1 MPGSTGLAIP
11 VLLLFASG
19 TAALVYQVLWIKQLS
34 LVVGV
39 DVYAVTTGV
48 SAFFAGLALGGALFG
63 RWADRLARPFLLY
76 ALLELGIAVLG
87 VAATLALARAAQPF
101 AALEEG
107 AGPLA
112 WALLFA
118 LVGMPAVLMG
128 GTLPVLIRSRAPQP
142 GHIGAAGGSLY
153 AANTAGAIA
162 GALLTPFVL
171 LPLLGVRSAALAASA
186 INLAAAIGALG
197 LDRAVQPRSIANRL
211 PESIRLAREARV
223 ALVLYA
229 LAGGIALG
237 YEVVWSQAIV
247 QFMSTRSFA
256 FSVVLATYLA
266 GLAVGSA
273 LYARWADRVSD
284 PWGIFG
290 LLIAAAGLVALLE
303 IAGLGKWL
311 VVLQTEAEGAVL
323 ALTGSQLVGM
333 CARFAVAAACIVFVP
348 TALLG
353 AAFPVALRLAVD
365 VRHVGRD
372 VGAVVALNTIGGI
385 AGTILT
391 GFVLVPALG
400 LVRTLAA
407 LAIAAAAVGIFAVMR
422 GPAARRAR
430 WATLAIGLAAT
441 LGAILTP
448 PDRLARL
455 LPGARGGTLVF
466 YEESRGGTV
475 AVVEQQ
481 AGQTRFRRLY
491 IQGVSNSGD
500 AMPSLRYMRLQ
511 ALLPLIIH
519 RGEPRSALVIGLG
532 TGITAGALLRF
543 PGLEQRVCAE
553 LLPAV
558 VRAAPLF
565 QGNFGAASDPRI
577 EIRVRDGRRELLRNH
592 TSWSGSQ
599 WKCSRCLN
607 CWRRWTSTSSRTSSS
622 RENHVRRNSVSS
634 PHDMRCAAPRPRN
647 SMPTMPISIMT
658 PKMPKPV
665 AKLRIPETYIATMK
679 PTTPTISVIGST
691 MPQMLRGGGMG
702 AAIGGSTAILPPGVA
717 GGRTGSPGRT
727 KG

>member
-1 MPGSTGLAIP
+1 MTPQMRSTTAAHRSDPAIQPDVRRASVATGTGLAILA
-11 VLLLFASG
+11 LLLFASG
-19 TAALVYQVLWIKQLS
+19 AAALVYQVLWIKQLS

-48 SAFFAGLALGGALFG
+48 SAFFAGLALGGVLFG
-63 RWADRLARPFLLY
+63 WWADRLARPFLLY
-76 ALLELGIAVLG
+76 AFLELGVAVLG
-87 VAATLALARAAQPF
+87 VTATLALARAAQPF
-101 AALEEG
+101 AALEEV

-118 LVGMPAVLMG
+118 LVAVPAVLMG
-128 GTLPVLIRSRAPQP
+128 GTLPVLIRSRAPQA
-142 GHIGAAGGSLY
+142 GQIAAAGGRLY

-162 GALLTPFVL
+162 GALLTSFVL
-171 LPLLGVRSAALAASA
+171 IPLLGRSRHGVRCSCDQPGGCGRSARSRSCHIASCA
-186 INLAAAIGALG
+186 WQARCRNPPG
-197 LDRAVQPRSIANRL
+197 LRAK
-211 PESIRLAREARV
+211 RV
-223 ALVLYA
+223 SHSCCMRV
-229 LAGGIALG
+229 AGGIALG
-237 YEVVWSQAIV
+237 YEVVWSQAMV
-247 QFMSTRSFA
+247 PFMSTRSFA

-266 GLAVGSA
+266 GLVIGSA
-273 LYARWADRVSD
+273 LYARWADRVRD
-284 PWGIFG
+284 PWGVFG
-290 LLIAAAGLVALLE
+290 VLIAAAGLVALLE

-323 ALTGSQLVGM
+323 ALTGSQLGGM
-333 CARFAVAAACIVFVP
+333 CTRFAVAAACIVFVP

-391 GFVLVPALG
+391 GFVLVPVLG

-430 WATLAIGLAAT
+430 WATLAIGLAAI

-448 PDRLARL
+448 PDRLASL
-455 LPGARGGTLVF
+455 LPGARGGTLIF
-466 YEESRGGTV
+466 YEESLGGTV

-519 RGEPRSALVIGLG
+519 GGEPRSALVIGLG

-558 VRAAPLF
+558 IRAAPLF

-577 EIRVRDGRRELLRNH
+577 DIRVRDGRRELLRNPARYDLITLEPPPPTAAGVVNLYSSDFYALASTRLRQDGLLAQWWPLPTQNDEDSRALVRSFLDVFPH
-592 TSWSGSQ
+592 ASLWTTELHEMLLIGSFAA
-599 WKCSRCLN
+599 N
-607 CWRRWTSTSSRTSSS
+607 RT
-622 RENHVRRNSVSS
+622 
-634 PHDMRCAAPRPRN
+634 RCAAHRR
-647 SMPTMPISIMT
+647 
-658 PKMPKPV
+658 
-665 AKLRIPETYIATMK
+665 AL
-679 PTTPTISVIGST
+679 
-691 MPQMLRGGGMG
+691 
-702 AAIGGSTAILPPGVA
+702 
-717 GGRTGSPGRT
+717 
-727 KG
+727 